1 MFGIVVSSV
10 GIINVFFF
18 LLYGAHLD
26 LHVLTHSFPTRRSAD
41 LVGTDFALEIGGV
54 RSPRFAIEENVWS
67 GYLDEMTAFYRLQ
80 RSGVDT
86 ADAYPAGY
94 SSIAPSD
101 KVFHAAGHLDD
112 AASEDG
118 TQHYDLTGGWYDAG
132 DYGIY
137 GGNQWVAGNIAISY
151 LRYGNTRS
159 AEHQSE

>member
-86 ADAYPAGY
+86 ADR
-94 SSIAPSD
+94 
-101 KVFHAAGHLDD
+101 
-112 AASEDG
+112 SEEH
-118 TQHYDLTGGWYDAG
+118 TSELQSLMR
-132 DYGIY
+132 
-137 GGNQWVAGNIAISY
+137 ISY
-151 LRYGNTRS
+151 AVLCLKKKTYNTVS
-159 AEHQSE
+159 CNTHKMYTYLTQILTNNNFYLS